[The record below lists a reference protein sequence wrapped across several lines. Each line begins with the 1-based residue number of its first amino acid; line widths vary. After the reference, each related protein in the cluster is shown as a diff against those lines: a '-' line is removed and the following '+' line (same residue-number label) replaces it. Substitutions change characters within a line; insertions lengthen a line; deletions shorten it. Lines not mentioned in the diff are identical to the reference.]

1 MRHLGALLI
10 ALLSTGCVIGNN
22 YKFDYKPA
30 SMPNIGGGST
40 VVLLQPA
47 DMRSY
52 VTSGE
57 EPASFV
63 GEMRNGYGM
72 PFNVTTANERP
83 FAEVIEEIAARDLT
97 ASGFNVVRGGK
108 EHPEQMPTILRAKN
122 AAKGLYIAIR
132 EFNANTYNNIDVE
145 WNLDGAVYDTSGRVV
160 KTNTTS
166 GKTELKGSFMNPVK
180 ASKEKVPEF
189 VYQKVHELLSGLTDA
204 LR

>member
-10 ALLSTGCVIGNN
+10 VMLTTGCAIGQKYTFN
-22 YKFDYKPA
+22 YKPA
-30 SMPNIGGGST
+30 SMPNVGGGST

-47 DMRSY
+47 DMRPY
-52 VTSGE
+52 ITSGE
-57 EPASFV
+57 EPVTFV

-72 PFNVTTANERP
+72 PFNVTTANDQA
-83 FAEVIEEIAARDLT
+83 FAEVVEEIAARDLT

-108 EHPEQMPTILRAKN
+108 ERPEELPTILRAKN
-122 AAKGLYIAIR
+122 AAKGLYIVIR
-132 EFNANTYNNIDVE
+132 ELNANTYTNIDVE
-145 WNLDGAVYDTSGRVV
+145 WNLDGAVYDASGKVV

-166 GKTELKGSFMNPVK
+166 GKTELTGSFMNPVK
-180 ASKEKVPEF
+180 ASKQKVPEF